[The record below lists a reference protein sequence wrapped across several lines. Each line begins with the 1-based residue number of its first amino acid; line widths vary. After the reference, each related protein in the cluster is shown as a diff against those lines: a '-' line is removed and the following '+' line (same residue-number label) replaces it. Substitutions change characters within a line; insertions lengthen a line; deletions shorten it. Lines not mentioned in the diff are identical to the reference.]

1 MDVYIVPA
9 EKVRIDAVALGVRA
23 CPGQCGS
30 HGFLYHFAEVP
41 GHGELLAT
49 AHPSGFDEDDV
60 ASDRRPD
67 EPDGHAGPLDA
78 LLHFLLRAELRHA
91 EQFPNDFRRD
101 SHLVRLAFRDAP
113 RLFARDRRD
122 FTLEVAHARF
132 PRIAV
137 DDFLQ

>member
-1 MDVYIVPA
+1 MDVNVVPA

-30 HGFLYHFAEVP
+30 HGFLHHFAEVP

-60 ASDRRPD
+60 ASHRRPD
-67 EPDGHAGPLDA
+67 ESDGHAGPLDA

-91 EQFPNDFRRD
+91 EQFRTTSGVTVILSVLPSAMRRAC
-101 SHLVRLAFRDAP
+101 LRVM
-113 RLFARDRRD
+113 
-122 FTLEVAHARF
+122 VA
-132 PRIAV
+132 I
-137 DDFLQ
+137 